1 MTPNINIMQA
11 QVYKTEIN
19 KPPSMIETV
28 TEVKASETFI
38 FPMDNMI
45 SREKCNICGTMS
57 ANQNRHKREP

>member
-38 FPMDNMI
+38 YPMDNMI
-45 SREKCNICGTMS
+45 SREKCNICGTKYVGKS
-57 ANQNRHKREP
+57 KPT